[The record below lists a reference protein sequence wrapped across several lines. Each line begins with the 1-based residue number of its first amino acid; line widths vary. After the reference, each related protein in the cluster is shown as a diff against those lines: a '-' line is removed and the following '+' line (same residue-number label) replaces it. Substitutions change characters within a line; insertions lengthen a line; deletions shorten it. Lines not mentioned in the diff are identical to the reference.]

1 MASSFWHGA
10 TAFSAARFDEIF
22 RRYKS
27 APTTVDREFSAL
39 WVGTSRTIHTTVQ
52 PAEHHRRTRLQC
64 SQRILTSS
72 VAPSLCP
79 IR

>member
-10 TAFSAARFDEIF
+10 TTFSAARFDEIF
-22 RRYKS
+22 CRYKS
-27 APTTVDREFSAL
+27 APPTIDREFSAL
-39 WVGTSRTIHTTVQ
+39 RVGTSRTIHTTVES
-52 PAEHHRRTRLQC
+52 AEHYRGTRLQC

-72 VAPSLCP
+72 ISPSLCP